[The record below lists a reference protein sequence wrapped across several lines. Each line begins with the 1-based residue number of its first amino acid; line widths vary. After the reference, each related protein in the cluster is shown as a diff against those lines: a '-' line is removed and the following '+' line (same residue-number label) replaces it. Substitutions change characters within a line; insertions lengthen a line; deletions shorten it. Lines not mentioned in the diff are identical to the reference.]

1 MRSSAL
7 PVNKPDYA
15 IPGAANG
22 LGRVEPQLRDLIALA
37 GPATALPAWARSLRA
52 HHSGQYLSRVR
63 GRGMEY
69 DESRPYQPG
78 DDIRHLDWRV
88 TARTGKPHTKLFRE
102 ERERPVF
109 VAVDYNRSM
118 FFATRG
124 VFKAVQAARL
134 ASLLAWRAQ
143 YNGDRLG
150 GLLFSSRTH
159 YELPPRRGKAAVIRM
174 LKLLAEDAPRCRQ
187 APPAANSANVF
198 GQTITRLQRL
208 AKPGSLVFVLSDFQ
222 TFDDRAASEIARLS
236 VHTDVALIAI
246 HDVFE
251 AHFPELD
258 RAAALSDE
266 QDILRLSGVSSQQR
280 ARYAQQFTDHLDK
293 LRQLCR
299 EQRMLFASVDC
310 ASDPLSALM
319 RLFAR

>member
-1 MRSSAL
+1 
-7 PVNKPDYA
+7 
-15 IPGAANG
+15 
-22 LGRVEPQLRDLIALA
+22 
-37 GPATALPAWARSLRA
+37 
-52 HHSGQYLSRVR
+52 
-63 GRGMEY
+63 MEY

-88 TARTGKPHTKLFRE
+88 TARTGRPHTKLFRE

-143 YNGDRLG
+143 HNGDRLG
-150 GLLFSSRTH
+150 GLLFSSQTH
-159 YELPPRRGKAAVIRM
+159 HELPPRRGKAAVIRM
-174 LKLLAEDAPRCRQ
+174 LKLMAEDAPRCRQ
-187 APPAANSANVF
+187 APAGANSANVF
-198 GQTITRLQRL
+198 GQTIKRLQRL

-222 TFDDRAASEIARLS
+222 TFDNHAASEIARLS

-246 HDVFE
+246 HDEFE
-251 AHFPELD
+251 AQFPALD
-258 RAAALSDE
+258 RAGALSDE

-280 ARYAQQFTDHLDK
+280 ERYAQQFTDQLDK

-319 RLFAR
+319 RLFSR